1 MSEITI
7 VLADDHSLIR
17 AGYKSILEEITDIT
31 LIGEAADGEI
41 AIKVVEEL
49 KPDVVILD
57 ITMPNKNGLEAAK
70 EIRLNNSDVKILM
83 LSMHKEEA
91 YIKQSIENGADGY
104 LVKDIDS
111 EHFIQAIRTVYA
123 GKKYYGET
131 STQVLLDSF
140 ISQIQNKD
148 EGETTTQGYNLSK
161 RERQVLVLVAQGKS
175 SSLIG
180 EELFV
185 STRTVENHRA
195 HIMQKLEVHS
205 IAELLVKVNEENLI

>member
-91 YIKQSIENGADGY
+91 YIKQSIKNGADGY